1 MRFSQRLEIRQGQSL
16 VMTPQLLQAI
26 KLLQLSSL
34 ELVSYIETEL
44 ERNPLLERAD
54 DGGEAPAPA
63 EAAADRGPTEGDWL
77 ADDIVPEQRALEDRL
92 GTELGNVFE
101 GERLPAAAEAR
112 PDPDTQGL
120 SMTGWSGVG
129 GAQREPGEA
138 VNLEDFVSAQASLH
152 DHLESQIAIAVQDPV
167 DRLIGSALIDAI
179 DEAGYLGEPPEAIA
193 LRLAVPPARVEAVLG
208 VIHGLDPTGV
218 GARNLSECLRLQ
230 LQEADRY
237 DPAMQALVE
246 HLDLLA
252 RRDFAALKKI
262 CGVDDEDLADMVAE
276 LRRLEPKPG
285 LRFGGGPVQAVVP
298 DVTIRASA
306 DGGWMVELNTDV
318 LPRVLVNQVY
328 AAKVSKSAKNE
339 ADKSYIT
346 DCLQTAN
353 WLTRSLEQRA
363 KTILKVAS
371 EIARQQD
378 GFLTYGVEHLRPLNL
393 RTIADSI
400 GMHESTVSRVTSN
413 KFVATPRGIFEMKY
427 FFTAAIPATR
437 GGEAHSAEAVRFRIK
452 QMIDAEPCG
461 DVLSDDAI
469 VARLRESGIEIARRT
484 VAKYREALRI
494 PSSVERR
501 REKLAMS
508 SRDRLE
514 GAVGT
519 VPAGR

>member
-1 MRFSQRLEIRQGQSL
+1 MRFSQRLELRQGQTL

-34 ELVSYIETEL
+34 ELASYVETEL
-44 ERNPLLERAD
+44 ERNPMLERAE
-54 DGGEAPAPA
+54 DGGDAPTPA
-63 EAAADRGPTEGDWL
+63 EAAESGPVEGDWL
-77 ADDIVPEQRALEDRL
+77 ADDIAPERQDIESRL

-101 GERLPAAAEAR
+101 AERAPAAAEMKPE
-112 PDPDTQGL
+112 PDAQGL
-120 SMTGWSGVG
+120 SLNGWSGVG
-129 GAQREPGEA
+129 GAQREAGDD
-138 VNLEDFVSAQASLH
+138 VNLEDFVASQMSLR
-152 DHLESQIAIAVQDPV
+152 DHLDSQFSIAATDPV
-167 DRLIGSALIDAI
+167 DRLVGASLIDAI
-179 DEAGYLGEPPEAIA
+179 DEAGYLSEPLEAIA
-193 LRLAVPPARVEAVLG
+193 ERLGLPVARVEAVLR
-208 VIHGLDPTGV
+208 VIQGLEPTGV
-218 GARNLSECLRLQ
+218 GARNLAECLRLQ
-230 LQEADRY
+230 LEENDRL
-237 DPAMQALVE
+237 DPAMAALVG

-252 RRDFAALKKI
+252 RRDFGSLRKI
-262 CGVDDEDLADMVAE
+262 CGVDDEDLAEMVAE
-276 LRRLEPKPG
+276 IRRLEPKPG
-285 LRFGGGPVQAVVP
+285 LRFGGGPVQPVIP
-298 DVTIRASA
+298 DVAIRPAA
-306 DGGWMVELNTDV
+306 DGGWMVELNSEV

-328 AAKVSKSAKNE
+328 AAKVSKAAKSDAE
-339 ADKSYIT
+339 KSYIT

-378 GFLTYGVEHLRPLNL
+378 GFLTHGVEHLRPLNL

-452 QMIDAEPCG
+452 QMIDLEPAN

-501 REKLAMS
+501 REKMAMA
-508 SRDRLE
+508 SRERPE
-514 GAVGT
+514 
-519 VPAGR
+519 PALGVVAASR